1 MNCKYNE
8 NIVNYRWEVINIATQ
23 VEYQKR
29 KELKEEI
36 CDELCDRFEQR
47 TCKILTSIPNG

>member
-1 MNCKYNE
+1 MKCRFND
-8 NIVNYRWEVINIATQ
+8 NIINYEWEVINTATQ

-36 CDELCDRFEQR
+36 CNELCDKYEQR
-47 TCKILTSIPNG
+47 ACKILTSIPR